1 MKRYIFAGIILGI
14 SLLGYGCGHME
25 NQPEQDTV
33 EERTQ
38 EEESV
43 PAADEE
49 IIFKSAAIEEKTR
62 ELLGK
67 TDGAITR
74 SDVLAITEFE
84 MEAECAAPFED
95 LQWFENLET
104 VSLSRRGVEKLDG
117 VEKLTALK
125 TLWVS
130 DNDITDISPIK
141 NLTNLES
148 FSCESNPV
156 SDYSPLRG
164 LTGLKDL
171 SIGYWR
177 SSYTNIEAVSGLT
190 NLTSLYAPMCGVS
203 DISALENLTALEFV
217 NLSRNRIK
225 DISAL
230 EKLEKLTFLNLQDN
244 QISDITPLG
253 GLTALT
259 RLDLNENK
267 ISDITPLGG
276 LTALTSLDL
285 SENKIS
291 DITPLGGLKALEE
304 IDLQDN
310 RISDITPLYG
320 LDALMDIDLWE
331 NEIPGEMLA
340 DFMEQRNSAL
350 TFTVTQKGR
359 LREDMPEFT
368 FYLTAYWN
376 VQWGSY
382 ALQSIEVCEGDAVL
396 QTISIP
402 ELSLSGQTQIYQ
414 SDKEALGFGLEDVNF
429 DGYLDIRQ
437 YDAPNGNYL
446 QEWIYLVW
454 NPEKQMFEHDE
465 RLSRIPLA
473 SFDQEEQLI
482 YGMARGGAMLHYYS
496 TYQYI
501 DGEPVKIRYEEE
513 EGIFLSDYESREFF
527 IAASGK
533 DEATPYEGFWL
544 YIHVMERNE
553 ATGELETVSEEYV
566 FESDGEEEE
575 LRVDVASEL
584 GQQIT
589 EACGR

>member
-14 SLLGYGCGHME
+14 SLFGYGCSHME
-25 NQPEQDTV
+25 NPPEQDKV
-33 EERTQ
+33 EEWTQ

-49 IIFKSAAIEEKTR
+49 IIFKSAVIEEKTR

-84 MEAECAAPFED
+84 MDGKCAAPFED

-148 FSCESNPV
+148 FSCENNPV

-164 LTGLKDL
+164 LTGLKNL
-171 SIGYWR
+171 SIGDWR

-190 NLTSLYAPMCGVS
+190 NLTSLYAPMCGVD
-203 DISALENLTALEFV
+203 DISALANLTALEFL
-217 NLSRNRIK
+217 NLSHNWIE

-230 EKLEKLTFLNLQDN
+230 EKLGKLTSLHLENN

-259 RLDLNENK
+259 RLYLRENK
-267 ISDITPLGG
+267 ISDITP
-276 LTALTSLDL
+276 
-285 SENKIS
+285 I
-291 DITPLGGLKALEE
+291 GGLKALEE
-304 IDLQDN
+304 IDLKDN
-310 RISDITPLYG
+310 QISDITPLYG
-320 LDALMDIDLWE
+320 LDALTDVDLWG
-331 NEIPGEMLA
+331 NEIPEEVLA
-340 DFMEQRNSAL
+340 DFYEQKSSAL
-350 TFTVTQKGR
+350 TFTVTQNGR
-359 LREDMPEFT
+359 LRDDMPEFA
-368 FYLTAYWN
+368 FRLTAYWN

-382 ALQSIEVCEGDAVL
+382 ALQSIEVCEGDTVL

-402 ELSLSGQTQIYQ
+402 ELSCSGQTQIYQ
-414 SDKEALGFGLEDVNF
+414 SDKEMYGFELEDVNF

-437 YDAPNGNYL
+437 YDAPNGNYR

-454 NPEKQMFEHDE
+454 NPEKQEFEHDA
-465 RLSRIPLA
+465 RLNQISLA
-473 SFDQEEQLI
+473 TFDQEKQLI
-482 YGMARGGAMLHYYS
+482 YGMERGGAMYHYYS

-513 EGIFLSDYESREFF
+513 EGIFLGDDKSREFC

-533 DEATPYEGFWL
+533 DEAAPCEGIWF
-544 YIHVMERNE
+544 YVHIMERNE
-553 ATGELETVSEEYV
+553 ATGELGTVSEEYV
-566 FESDGEEEE
+566 FDSNEENEE

-589 EACGR
+589 AECGR